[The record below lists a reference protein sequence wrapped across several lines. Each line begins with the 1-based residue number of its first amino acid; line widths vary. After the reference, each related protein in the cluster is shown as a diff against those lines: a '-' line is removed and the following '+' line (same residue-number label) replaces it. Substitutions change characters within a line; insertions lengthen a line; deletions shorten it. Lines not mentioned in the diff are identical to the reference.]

1 MEDSSKTNEL
11 LIAEIAELRSI
22 GRGLQEQLDAC
33 AAKLDATNSELTEFA
48 YVVSHDLRAP
58 LRAVS
63 QLARWIVE
71 DQGDALNTDGKEMLD
86 LLLSRLDRMHNLL
99 EGILQYSRIGR
110 LKEKEIEVDVD
121 AVVRQVID
129 SISPRDGIQIAIE
142 KRLPIIK
149 GEQTRVE
156 QVFHHLIDN
165 AVRFMDKPDG
175 LVKIACEDAGVF
187 WQFSVADNGPGIDEA
202 YHEKIFRIFQT
213 LSARDEVETTG
224 VGLTLVKK
232 IVEVNG
238 GRIWLVSAE
247 GQGSTFFLTMP
258 KKGEKHEGDATHSA
272 R

>member
-1 MEDSSKTNEL
+1 MEDLSKTHEHL
-11 LIAEIAELRSI
+11 VGEMAELRSI
-22 GRGLQEQLDAC
+22 NTGLQEKLDAC
-33 AAKLDATNSELTEFA
+33 VAKLDATNNELTEFA
-48 YVVSHDLRAP
+48 YVVSHDLKAP

-63 QLARWIVE
+63 QLARWIAE
-71 DQGDALNTDGKEMLD
+71 DQGDALNPDGKEMLD

-110 LKEKEIEVDVD
+110 LKEKEIDVDVD
-121 AVVRQVID
+121 AVVRQVIAG
-129 SISPRDGIQIAIE
+129 ISRRDGIEITIE
-142 KRLPIIK
+142 KRLPVIK

-165 AVRFMDKPDG
+165 AVRFMDKPNG
-175 LVKIACEDAGVF
+175 LVRIDCEDAGEH
-187 WQFSVADNGPGIDEA
+187 WKFSVADNGPGIDEA
-202 YHEKIFRIFQT
+202 YHEKIFKIFQT
-213 LSARDEVETTG
+213 LSARDEVESAG

-238 GRIWLVSAE
+238 GRIWLASAE

-258 KKGEKHEGDATHSA
+258 KKGEQHEGDPTHSA